1 MRFAFLGKMTAE
13 ELKMLLPR
21 AFIADLVIYLLTLPF
36 YGLSAEVPLGLLL
49 GTAAMT
55 ANLIL
60 LGYSVDR
67 AVEYKTEKAA
77 KRYMFSFYL
86 IRFAVMGAALTAG
99 IKLRAVNLA
108 AVCIPLFY
116 PKAIYTIRGIIN
128 NKSSGKGG

>member
-1 MRFAFLGKMTAE
+1 MTAE

>member
-1 MRFAFLGKMTAE
+1 MTAE

-36 YGLSAEVPLGLLL
+36 YGLSSEVPLGLLL

-116 PKAIYTIRGIIN
+116 PKAIYTVRGIIN

>member
-1 MRFAFLGKMTAE
+1 MLREENDE

-36 YGLSAEVPLGLLL
+36 YGLSPEVPLGLLL

-116 PKAIYTIRGIIN
+116 PKAIYTVRGIIN

>member
-1 MRFAFLGKMTAE
+1 MRFGFLGKMTAE

-36 YGLSAEVPLGLLL
+36 YGLSPEVPLGLLL

-116 PKAIYTIRGIIN
+116 PKAIYTVRGIIN

>member
-36 YGLSAEVPLGLLL
+36 YGLSPEVPLGLLL

-99 IKLRAVNLA
+99 IKLRSVNLA

-116 PKAIYTIRGIIN
+116 PKAIYTVRGIIN

>member
-1 MRFAFLGKMTAE
+1 MTAE

-36 YGLSAEVPLGLLL
+36 YGLSPEVPLGLLL

-116 PKAIYTIRGIIN
+116 PKAIYTVRGIIN